1 MQTTCTS
8 WSQRFNSQAL
18 ADNLTQQL
26 QHLHNTGKNILR

>member
-1 MQTTCTS
+1 MQTTCT
-8 WSQRFNSQAL
+8 SQAL